1 MNLVPI
7 KDYEDLYSFDLN
19 TNQVYSHYRKR
30 YKKPKLEGNGYIRI
44 GLYKNSKVKLFSF
57 HRLI

>member
-19 TNQVYSHYRKR
+19 TNEVYSHK
-30 YKKPKLEGNGYIRI
+30 YKK
-44 GLYKNSKVKLFSF
+44 
-57 HRLI
+57 